1 MPGVIVEHRQR
12 AGREASEAAMS
23 LTISDRGP
31 GRSPDEPTSFVGRR
45 GELAVLERLVGGCGL
60 VTLTGPG
67 GMGKSRLAI
76 RAAARLGASFEHGVR
91 YVDLSGPR
99 HSSLLAQAVGEAFG
113 LPDQAPAAALD
124 ALVRHVARRRTLL
137 VLDHCDEL
145 TDGCAM
151 LVEILLREAPGLRVL
166 ATGRRPLGIP
176 GERVLPV
183 PPLAVPT
190 PGPTTGP
197 DDVPDGGTR
206 GSPAGP
212 CDAVRL
218 FCERAA
224 DAAPG
229 WTPTEEDAA
238 AVARLCDRLEGVP
251 LAIELAAAHLRTLPA
266 GRLAARLDERIPRPY
281 GFGPAR
287 ERTLRAVLD
296 WSHGLCPPGRRLLW
310 ARLSVLAGEFDLE
323 DAERVCADA
332 ALPAGRIAG
341 LLEELA
347 AGAIVVRLDGAGG
360 EGAARYRMP
369 GAVREYG
376 AERLELLGQTGVLRD
391 RAFARFGAAIG
402 RATAE
407 LGTAEQPRWL
417 EWFGRERANV
427 HAALE
432 HGLRAAAD
440 EEVVRAI
447 LGYGRILALRGL
459 IGEARYWGARA
470 FADRCPMTP
479 RIRESAEMPALF
491 GLLAALQ
498 EDPEPAR
505 ELMDRAEARAR
516 AACDDVRGLAYVRQ
530 AQGVAAFGAG
540 RAEEAAGL
548 LREARDLHRL
558 AGNDDVLAPVGGVF
572 LAAASALAGDPG
584 AAVRYATEVVR
595 ETEAAGE
602 LWCRSYG
609 LCVLGLVTILGGRP
623 APGMAEV
630 RAGLRIKRD
639 LGDRPGIGLA
649 LDVIGVARTA
659 LGEPEPAARL
669 FGAADAS
676 LGFTGVTLL
685 GAEHRRLRAPYRSR
699 AERLAGAE
707 AFRAAYRRGAD
718 LPFEAAVSEA
728 LGA

>member
-1 MPGVIVEHRQR
+1 
-12 AGREASEAAMS
+12 MS
-23 LTISDRGP
+23 LTIADRRP
-31 GRSPDEPTSFVGRR
+31 GRLPDEPTSFVGRR
-45 GELAVLERLVGGCGL
+45 GELAVLARLVGGCGL

-67 GMGKSRLAI
+67 GMGKSRLAV
-76 RAAARLGASFEHGVR
+76 RAAARLGPSFEHGVR

-99 HSSLLAQAVGEAFG
+99 HPSLLAQTVGEAFG

-124 ALVRHVARRRTLL
+124 ALVRHVARHRTLL
-137 VLDHCDEL
+137 VLDHCDDL

-183 PPLAVPT
+183 PPLAVPAAVST
-190 PGPTTGP
+190 AVPSTVPPT
-197 DDVPDGGTR
+197 VPDGGAH
-206 GSPAGP
+206 AGP

-218 FCERAA
+218 FAERAA
-224 DAAPG
+224 GAAPG
-229 WTPTEEDAA
+229 WTLTEGDAA

-251 LAIELAAAHLRTLPA
+251 LAIELAAAQLRTLPA
-266 GRLAARLDERIPRPY
+266 GRLAAGLDERIPRPCASVP
-281 GFGPAR
+281 GPVR
-287 ERTLRAVLD
+287 ERTLRAVID

-310 ARLSVLAGEFDLE
+310 ARLSVLAGDFDLE

-332 ALPAGRIAG
+332 ALPVGRIAG

-347 AGAIVVRLDGAGG
+347 AGSVVTRLDGDGG
-360 EGAARYRMP
+360 EEAGALRYRMP
-369 GAVREYG
+369 GTVREYG

-407 LGTAEQPRWL
+407 LGTAAQPRWL

-440 EEVVRAI
+440 EDVLRAV

-479 RIRESAEMPALF
+479 RLRESAEMPALF
-491 GLLAALQ
+491 GLLAVLQ

-505 ELMDRAEARAR
+505 ELMDRAAARAR

-558 AGNDDVLAPVGGVF
+558 AGNDDVLVPVGGVF

-609 LCVLGLVTILGGRP
+609 LCVLGLATVLGGRP
-623 APGMAEV
+623 APGMAEA

-659 LGEPEPAARL
+659 LGEAEPAARL

-676 LGFTGVTLL
+676 LGFTGATLL
-685 GAEHRRLRAPYRSR
+685 GAEHRRLRATYRSR

-707 AFRAAYRRGAD
+707 AFRAAYRRGAG

-728 LGA
+728 LGG